1 MNSPRDDNVPFLQ
14 SHDFRI
20 TILTFVESISN
31 IVKPCQAIVDGD
43 VVTRHGIRN
52 GERKVEF
59 LLEVEGLKKSFG
71 GVAALRDGRFQL
83 RPGSVHALCGGNG
96 AGKSTFLK
104 ILMGIHKRDAGSIR
118 RRGKD
123 VDYASP
129 AEALAAGIAIIE
141 QELSP
146 IPHMTV
152 AENIY
157 LGREPSARFGGIDFK
172 TMNRN
177 AQSLLDR
184 LQFNIRAT
192 QFMMNLSV
200 AQVQLVEIAKALSHD
215 AEVIFMDEPTSAIG
229 EKEAQQLFATI
240 ERLKAE
246 GKGVVYVSHRL
257 SEIFQIADSY
267 TAFRDGSYVGSG
279 ALADIDR
286 PGLIRLIVGR
296 ELGEEYI
303 KTNVPTATPG
313 LEVAGLTA
321 EGKVNDISFTAHKGE
336 IFGIYG
342 LMGSG
347 RTEIFNCIFG
357 VDAVSSGQ
365 IKLAGEPITVR
376 KPAEAMQHGIAF
388 VTEDRKLTGLNLID
402 SVRNNI
408 CLASLPEM
416 SPHFSMDRR
425 AEASASR
432 DMIQRFGIKAAR
444 DSMPVSGLSGGNQQ
458 KVVLGKW
465 FLRRPKVLLLDEP
478 TRGVD
483 VGAKRE
489 IYRIICDFA
498 AEGGTVIMISSEID
512 EVLGMSDRILVMR
525 QGRSAGILK
534 REEADAQSLVHLST

>member
-1 MNSPRDDNVPFLQ
+1 MD
-14 SHDFRI
+14 
-20 TILTFVESISN
+20 
-31 IVKPCQAIVDGD
+31 
-43 VVTRHGIRN
+43 
-52 GERKVEF
+52 F

-118 RRGKD
+118 RRGKE

-129 AEALAAGIAIIE
+129 AEALSAGIAIIE

-172 TMNRN
+172 SMNRN
-177 AQSLLDR
+177 AQALLER

-229 EKEAQQLFATI
+229 EKEAQQLFSTI

-246 GKGVVYVSHRL
+246 GKGIVYVSHRL

-286 PGLIRLIVGR
+286 PGLIRMIVGR

-303 KTNVPTATPG
+303 KTNVPTDVPG
-313 LEVAGLTA
+313 LDVSGLRA
-321 EGKVNDISFTAHKGE
+321 DGKIDNISFVAHKGE

-357 VDAVSSGQ
+357 LDTASGGEL
-365 IKLAGEPITVR
+365 KLGGQPITVR
-376 KPAEAMQHGIAF
+376 KPAEAMRNGIAF
-388 VTEDRKLTGLNLID
+388 VTEDRKLTGLNLTD

-416 SPHFSMDRR
+416 SPHFSMDRQ
-425 AEASASR
+425 AEAAASL
-432 DMIQRFGIKAAR
+432 DMIKRFGIKAAH
-444 DSMPVSGLSGGNQQ
+444 DSMSVSGLSGGNQQ

-465 FLRRPKVLLLDEP
+465 FLRKPKVLLLDEP

-534 REEADAQSLVHLST
+534 REEADAQTLVHLST

>member
-1 MNSPRDDNVPFLQ
+1 MD
-14 SHDFRI
+14 
-20 TILTFVESISN
+20 
-31 IVKPCQAIVDGD
+31 
-43 VVTRHGIRN
+43 
-52 GERKVEF
+52 F

-118 RRGKD
+118 RRGKE

-129 AEALAAGIAIIE
+129 AEALSAGIAIIE

-172 TMNRN
+172 SMNRN
-177 AQSLLDR
+177 AQALLER

-229 EKEAQQLFATI
+229 EKEAQQLFSTI

-246 GKGVVYVSHRL
+246 GKGIVYVSHRL

-286 PGLIRLIVGR
+286 PGLIRMIVGR

-303 KTNVPTATPG
+303 KTNVPTDVPG
-313 LEVAGLTA
+313 LDVSGLRA
-321 EGKVNDISFTAHKGE
+321 DGKIDNISFVANKGE

-357 VDAVSSGQ
+357 LDTASGGEL
-365 IKLAGEPITVR
+365 KLGGQPITVR
-376 KPAEAMQHGIAF
+376 KPAEAMRHGIAF
-388 VTEDRKLTGLNLID
+388 VTEDRKLTGLNLTD

-416 SPHFSMDRR
+416 SPHFSMDRP
-425 AEASASR
+425 AEAAASL
-432 DMIQRFGIKAAR
+432 DMIKRFGIKAAH
-444 DSMPVSGLSGGNQQ
+444 DSMSVSGLSGGNQQ

-465 FLRRPKVLLLDEP
+465 FLRKPKVLLLDEP

-534 REEADAQSLVHLST
+534 REEADAQTLVHLST

>member
-1 MNSPRDDNVPFLQ
+1 M
-14 SHDFRI
+14 
-20 TILTFVESISN
+20 
-31 IVKPCQAIVDGD
+31 
-43 VVTRHGIRN
+43 
-52 GERKVEF
+52 EF

-157 LGREPSARFGGIDFK
+157 LGREPSARFGGINFK

-177 AQSLLDR
+177 AQALLDR

-257 SEIFQIADSY
+257 SEIFQIADP
-267 TAFRDGSYVGSG
+267 T
-279 ALADIDR
+279 R
-286 PGLIRLIVGR
+286 P
-296 ELGEEYI
+296 
-303 KTNVPTATPG
+303 
-313 LEVAGLTA
+313 
-321 EGKVNDISFTAHKGE
+321 
-336 IFGIYG
+336 FG
-342 LMGSG
+342 MG
-347 RTEIFNCIFG
+347 
-357 VDAVSSGQ
+357 
-365 IKLAGEPITVR
+365 P
-376 KPAEAMQHGIAF
+376 
-388 VTEDRKLTGLNLID
+388 
-402 SVRNNI
+402 
-408 CLASLPEM
+408 M
-416 SPHFSMDRR
+416 S
-425 AEASASR
+425 A
-432 DMIQRFGIKAAR
+432 AAR
-444 DSMPVSGLSGGNQQ
+444 L
-458 KVVLGKW
+458 
-465 FLRRPKVLLLDEP
+465 P
-478 TRGVD
+478 TSTGR
-483 VGAKRE
+483 A
-489 IYRIICDFA
+489 
-498 AEGGTVIMISSEID
+498 SS
-512 EVLGMSDRILVMR
+512 
-525 QGRSAGILK
+525 A
-534 REEADAQSLVHLST
+534 

>member
-1 MNSPRDDNVPFLQ
+1 M
-14 SHDFRI
+14 
-20 TILTFVESISN
+20 
-31 IVKPCQAIVDGD
+31 
-43 VVTRHGIRN
+43 
-52 GERKVEF
+52 EF

-177 AQSLLDR
+177 AQALLDR

-286 PGLIRLIVGR
+286 PGLIRMIVGR

-313 LEVAGLTA
+313 LEVTGLSA

-357 VDAVSSGQ
+357 IDAVSSGQ
-365 IKLAGEPITVR
+365 IKLAGAPITVR
-376 KPAEAMQHGIAF
+376 KPSEAMQYGIAF

-416 SPHFSMDRR
+416 SPRFSMDRR
-425 AEASASR
+425 AEASASQ
-432 DMIQRFGIKAAR
+432 DMIKRFGIKAAR

-465 FLRRPKVLLLDEP
+465 FLRKPKVLLLDEP

-525 QGRSAGILK
+525 QGHSAGILK

>member
-1 MNSPRDDNVPFLQ
+1 MD
-14 SHDFRI
+14 
-20 TILTFVESISN
+20 
-31 IVKPCQAIVDGD
+31 
-43 VVTRHGIRN
+43 
-52 GERKVEF
+52 F

-118 RRGKD
+118 RRGKE

-129 AEALAAGIAIIE
+129 AEALSAGIAIIE

-172 TMNRN
+172 SMNRN
-177 AQSLLDR
+177 AQALLER

-229 EKEAQQLFATI
+229 EKEAQQLFSTI

-246 GKGVVYVSHRL
+246 GKGIVYVSHRL

-286 PGLIRLIVGR
+286 PGLIRMIVGR

-303 KTNVPTATPG
+303 KTNVPTDVPG
-313 LEVAGLTA
+313 LDVSGLRA
-321 EGKVNDISFTAHKGE
+321 DGKIDNISFVAHKGE

-357 VDAVSSGQ
+357 LDTASGGEL
-365 IKLAGEPITVR
+365 KLGGQPITVR
-376 KPAEAMQHGIAF
+376 KPAEAMRHGIAF
-388 VTEDRKLTGLNLID
+388 VTEDRKLTGLNLTD

-416 SPHFSMDRR
+416 SPHFSMDRP
-425 AEASASR
+425 AEAAASL
-432 DMIQRFGIKAAR
+432 DMIKRFGIKAAH
-444 DSMPVSGLSGGNQQ
+444 DSMSVSGLSGGNQQ

-465 FLRRPKVLLLDEP
+465 FLRKPKVLLLDEP

-534 REEADAQSLVHLST
+534 REEADAQTLVHLST